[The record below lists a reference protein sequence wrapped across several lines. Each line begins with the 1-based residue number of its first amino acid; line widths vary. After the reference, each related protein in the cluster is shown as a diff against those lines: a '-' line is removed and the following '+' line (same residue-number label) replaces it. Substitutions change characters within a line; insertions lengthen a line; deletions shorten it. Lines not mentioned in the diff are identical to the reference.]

1 MKPLPPEQWDPSLAH
16 VIDAMNG
23 KPIHI
28 HCLLANHPA
37 LLNAW
42 WSYRMHSVKGGD
54 LEQRECELVIL
65 RVACRM
71 QAWYE
76 WAAHVD
82 RGLAAGLSL
91 QEIYRVASGATAQ
104 GWSNKDALLLS
115 AVDQLLDQH
124 SIDSTTAA
132 ALADYFSEQQV
143 MDIIS
148 LQGLYVTIACMIG
161 TWPVE
166 IEDYIAERLPS
177 EVTED
182 AFNTLLLAAHR
193 D

>member
-1 MKPLPPEQWDPSLAH
+1 
-16 VIDAMNG
+16 
-23 KPIHI
+23 
-28 HCLLANHPA
+28 
-37 LLNAW
+37 
-42 WSYRMHSVKGGD
+42 MHSVKGGD

-71 QAWYE
+71 KAWYE

-91 QEIYRVASGATAQ
+91 QEIYRIASGPASD
-104 GWSNKDALLLS
+104 GWSDKDALLLS
-115 AVDQLLDQH
+115 AVDQLLDEH
-124 SIDSTTAA
+124 SIDRATTAA
-132 ALADYFSEQQV
+132 LAGFFSARQT

-166 IEDYIAERLPS
+166 IEDSVVERLPS
-177 EVTED
+177 EVTEE
-182 AFNTLLLAAHR
+182 AFNKLLLATHS